1 MGMIARP
8 GDRITDV
15 VGMAAFPGAFEALKK
30 PTSQCKVI
38 LEP

>member
-1 MGMIARP
+1 MV
-8 GDRITDV
+8 TDV
-15 VGMAAFPGAFEALKK
+15 VDLAAFPSAFEALKK